1 MTNKK
6 FTLRDYYNALLEI
19 EEVASNPVLR
29 EMTEKRLVQLDKKN
43 SSASTDRKPT
53 EKQIANE
60 GIKSAILEHLPIA
73 TDENPGITVGEMI
86 KEIPA
91 CEGLSSSKVTALVTQ
106 LVKAEK
112 AVRVEI
118 KGRAYFSVKS
128 AD

>member
-6 FTLRDYYNALLEI
+6 TLKDYFAELRAIAENANRDD
-19 EEVASNPVLR
+19 
-29 EMTEKRLVQLDKKN
+29 LVQFIDKRVEQINKKN
-43 SSASTDRKPT
+43 KSANGERKPT

-60 GIKSAILEHLPIA
+60 GIKSAILEYLPIA
-73 TDENPGITVGEMI
+73 TEDNHGITVGEMI

-91 CEGLSSSKVTALVTQ
+91 CKGLSSSKVTALVTQ

-112 AVRVEI
+112 AVRKEI
-118 KGRAYFSVKS
+118 KGRAFFSVKS

>member
-6 FTLRDYYNALLEI
+6 MTLREYYNALLAI
-19 EEVASNPVLR
+19 DEVANNPTLR
-29 EMTEKRLVQLDKKN
+29 EITEGRLVQLDKKN
-43 SSASTDRKPT
+43 GSTAERKPT

-73 TDENPGITVGEMI
+73 TEDNHGITVGEMI

>member
-6 FTLRDYYNALLEI
+6 MTLREYYNALLAI
-19 EEVASNPVLR
+19 DEVANDPELR
-29 EMTEKRLVQLDKKN
+29 KITEGRLVQLDKKN
-43 SSASTDRKPT
+43 GSTTDRKPT

-60 GIKSAILEHLPIA
+60 GIKSAILEYLPIA
-73 TDENPGITVGEMI
+73 TEENPGITVGEMI

-118 KGRAYFSVKS
+118 KGRAYFSAKS

>member
-60 GIKSAILEHLPIA
+60 GIKSAILEHLAVA
-73 TDENPGITVGEMI
+73 TDENPGITVGELI
-86 KEIPA
+86 KECPA

-112 AVRVEI
+112 AVRKEI
-118 KGRAYFSVKS
+118 KGRAYFSLVE
-128 AD
+128 